1 MENEN
6 FKVTPWEVSGK
17 IDYKKL
23 GKYFGVDEI
32 DDSLMKRFPRDHF
45 MLRRKIFYSH
55 RDLDFIL
62 DKYENGTK
70 FYLYTGRGPSGKTHM
85 GHLLPWMFNKYLQD
99 TFDAELYFQ
108 ITDDEKFLFNEELT
122 LEDTKRLAYDN
133 ALDIIAL
140 GFDPE
145 KTTIFLDTENGDVL
159 YPQAI
164 KIAKKI
170 TFSTTKAVFGFT
182 NSTNIGSI
190 FYTSMQSVPA
200 FLLSELKG
208 ENVPCLIPCA
218 IDQDPHFRV
227 TRDVAGPLGYYK
239 PASIYC
245 KLLPGLLGN
254 EKMSSSQPGSSIYTT
269 DNEETIRKKIMNTF
283 TGGAVSLK
291 EQKLH
296 GGDPSICSVYSY
308 LYFLFER
315 DDKKLDEICNRCRS
329 GDLLCG
335 ECKEIL
341 IKKVTGF
348 LKEHQKK
355 REKAKDVITKFVK
368 KIEAK

>member
-1 MENEN
+1 MENEK

-23 GKYFGVDEI
+23 VEYFGVDEMS
-32 DDSLMKRFPRDHF
+32 DSLIKRFPQQHF
-45 MLRRKIFYSH
+45 MLRRKIFYAH

-62 DKYENGTK
+62 NEYENGTK

-85 GHLLPWMFNKYLQD
+85 GHLLPWIFNKYLQD
-99 TFDAELYFQ
+99 TFKVELYFQ
-108 ITDDEKFLFNEELT
+108 ITDDEKFLFNEDLT
-122 LEDTKRLAYDN
+122 LEDTKKLAYDN
-133 ALDIIAL
+133 ALDVIAL
-140 GFDPE
+140 GFDPG
-145 KTTIFLDTENGDVL
+145 KTTIFLDTENASVL
-159 YPQAI
+159 YPLAI

-200 FLLSELKG
+200 FLLSELESRK
-208 ENVPCLIPCA
+208 VPCLIPCA

-227 TRDVAGPLGYYK
+227 TRDVAESLGYYK
-239 PASIYC
+239 PSSMYC

-254 EKMSSSQPGSSIYTT
+254 EKMSSSQPGSSIFTT
-269 DNEETIRKKIMNTF
+269 DDEETVRKKIVNTF
-283 TGGAVSLK
+283 TGGAVSIK
-291 EQKLH
+291 EQRLH
-296 GGDPSICSVYSY
+296 GGNPDICSVYSY
-308 LYFLFER
+308 LHFFFEQ
-315 DDKKLDEICNRCRS
+315 DDKKLNEMYGRCRS

-341 IKKVTGF
+341 IGKVNRF
-348 LKEHQKK
+348 LKKHQKG
-355 REKAKDVITKFVK
+355 REKAKDNITKFVK
-368 KIEAK
+368 KIEVK